1 MSTEILLEQWRA
13 RVEAALDSALPAAHL
28 APQRLHQAMRYS
40 VLGGGKRLRPLLVYA
55 AGRCTGAAVEQLDAP
70 AVAVEMV
77 HAYSLVHDDLPAM
90 DDDSLRRGQPT
101 THIAFDQATA
111 ILAGDGLQARAFQ
124 VLANADVAPP
134 TAMGWLRSLAAAAGA
149 PGMCGGQALDIDA
162 TGKQQ
167 TQAELERMHALKT
180 GALIRSAVHMGALA
194 GTDDAATL
202 AALDRFADLL
212 GLAFQVRDDILD
224 IEADTATLGKTA
236 GKDVA
241 QDKSTYPALLGLDG
255 ARNYLQ
261 QLDQQ
266 MLACLDTAGDKADA
280 LRALAH
286 MAVHRQH

>member
-1 MSTEILLEQWRA
+1 MSTDILLEQWRA
-13 RVEAALDSALPAAHL
+13 RVEAALDAALPAADL

-70 AVAVEMV
+70 AAAVEMV

-124 VLANADVAPP
+124 VLASADVALS

-167 TQAELERMHALKT
+167 SQAELERMHALKT

-194 GTDDAATL
+194 GTDEAATL

-266 MLACLDTAGDKADA
+266 MLACLETAGDKADA